1 MILELMGVLL
11 FAMMMFS
18 MESVFKKEVD
28 YEVLI
33 QQKNESTDNWLKTLE
48 KCNQPFFLEPRL
60 FQDMRNIIE
69 EAFKYDY
76 NSMIEEFDFYLR
88 MTPRD

>member
-1 MILELMGVLL
+1 MYAMILELMGVLL

-18 MESVFKKEVD
+18 MESVFKKEVS

-48 KCNQPFFLEPRL
+48 KCN
-60 FQDMRNIIE
+60 
-69 EAFKYDY
+69 
-76 NSMIEEFDFYLR
+76 
-88 MTPRD
+88 